1 MTAVATTKRTLL
13 PDGGMEICF
22 QNKVTGAT
30 ETRQYRTEAAGKAA
44 ETRFHNRMTRLYG
57 HLIDGTPD
65 KPTNATINT
74 QAAHTLAQDIN
85 RLADLLDPYGF
96 RDYVSE
102 QFDGD
107 LDKADQHLAL
117 DLLTGNTKPYV
128 EWLQEQVTDENN
140 SNRDRARAAD
150 RLARLL
156 TWIDKQ

>member
-1 MTAVATTKRTLL
+1 MTN
-13 PDGGMEICF
+13 
-22 QNKVTGAT
+22 Q
-30 ETRQYRTEAAGKAA
+30 
-44 ETRFHNRMTRLYG
+44 
-57 HLIDGTPD
+57 
-65 KPTNATINT
+65 TINT

-85 RLADLLDPYGF
+85 RLADLLDPYSF
-96 RDYVSE
+96 RDYVSD